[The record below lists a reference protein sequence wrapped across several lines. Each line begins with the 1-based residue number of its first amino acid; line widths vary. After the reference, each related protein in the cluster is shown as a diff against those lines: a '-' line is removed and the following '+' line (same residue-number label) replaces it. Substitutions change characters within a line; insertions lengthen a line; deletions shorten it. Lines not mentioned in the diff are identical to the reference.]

1 MAVSPDLQARLQNS
15 EFRGR
20 RLNRRSGV
28 SESTSTGN
36 VKPSNRAGS
45 RFRRAAPAIGFS
57 FPFLDQTT
65 SKCKAT
71 LRRSVFVSSTFCRAL
86 VILLSVKHESDGDAV
101 SFQYLSN
108 WHDACIF
115 KGESAGERWPN
126 LRSDSG
132 GNYIRQRPRDLQG
145 VESGHKVAFS
155 DGVRHQSN
163 SPGRKPHRKDSPGA
177 LKRSAKLNRKG
188 HRK

>member
-1 MAVSPDLQARLQNS
+1 MAASPDLQARLPNW

-36 VKPSNRAGS
+36 VKPSNRADS

-71 LRRSVFVSSTFCRAL
+71 LRRSFIVSSTFCRTF
-86 VILLSVKHESDGDAV
+86 VILLSVKYESDGDAV
-101 SFQYLSN
+101 SFNILAIGMIPEYSKAKAQ
-108 WHDACIF
+108 
-115 KGESAGERWPN
+115 K
-126 LRSDSG
+126 
-132 GNYIRQRPRDLQG
+132 
-145 VESGHKVAFS
+145 K
-155 DGVRHQSN
+155 DG
-163 SPGRKPHRKDSPGA
+163 P
-177 LKRSAKLNRKG
+177 
-188 HRK
+188 